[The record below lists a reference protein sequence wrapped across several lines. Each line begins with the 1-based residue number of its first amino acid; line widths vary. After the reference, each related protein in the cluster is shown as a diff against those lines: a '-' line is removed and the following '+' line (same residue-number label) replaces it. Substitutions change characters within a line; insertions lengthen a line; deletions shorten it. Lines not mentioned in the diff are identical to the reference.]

1 MDTLNIILEICQ
13 ILNPATLLPAVE
25 SGHLLHQ
32 CIKTL
37 EQTYS
42 SRSDLLD
49 EPLDSP
55 EADSLLMGSKQNKT
69 LQPRSWAESG
79 QKSHILDVGTSE
91 P

>member
-1 MDTLNIILEICQ
+1 MLEVKGRHWLTGGRLTRYQTLLMDTLNIILEICQ

-25 SGHLLHQ
+25 SRHLLHQ

-55 EADSLLMGSKQNKT
+55 EAESLLMGAV
-69 LQPRSWAESG
+69 L
-79 QKSHILDVGTSE
+79 
-91 P
+91 

>member
-1 MDTLNIILEICQ
+1 MSSGRLTRYQPLLKHTLNIILKVCQ
-13 ILNPATLLPAVE
+13 ILNPATLLLAVE

-49 EPLDSP
+49 EPLDSS
-55 EADSLLMGSKQNKT
+55 EAESLLTGAV
-69 LQPRSWAESG
+69 L
-79 QKSHILDVGTSE
+79 
-91 P
+91 